1 MGSFRAPDL
10 PEDRAPRQVIPG
22 SRIIFNFGIFLIQ
35 ETGIHQIHGSFKMW
49 KVDPTTKNHGMSY
62 AYHEGGDYEQ
72 TNELLLKT
80 VMALINR

>member
-1 MGSFRAPDL
+1 MIKKLQEKYGEKIQL
-10 PEDRAPRQVIPG
+10 LCGGGVTKENIQY
-22 SRIIFNFGIFLIQ
+22 LIQ